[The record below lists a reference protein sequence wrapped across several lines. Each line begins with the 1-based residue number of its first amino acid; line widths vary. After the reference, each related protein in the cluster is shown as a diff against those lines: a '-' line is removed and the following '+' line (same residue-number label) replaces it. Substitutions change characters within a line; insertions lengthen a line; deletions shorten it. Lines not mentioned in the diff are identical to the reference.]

1 MMKVIN
7 PSEIDSVI
15 GTEVGVSDWVLIDQ
29 DRINKFADATMD
41 HQFIHV
47 DPEQAT
53 PVFGSTIAH
62 GFLSL
67 SLVAGIPFDQ
77 EIGLVLEGTKMGLN
91 YGLDKVRFLSPV
103 PVDSEVRIRMKC
115 IDISEKNPG
124 QDFSQKYQCISCVF
138 LLQNL
143 LGQDLETL
151 PCLVHNLVPSWCPL
165 KPNQFLDQKEYL
177 QLVTKTKNHVQSLIQ
192 IQV

>member
-15 GTEVGVSDWVLIDQ
+15 GTEVGVSDWILIDQ

-103 PVDSEVRIRMKC
+103 PVDSEVRIRMTV
-115 IDISEKNPG
+115 S
-124 QDFSQKYQCISCVF
+124 YTH
-138 LLQNL
+138 L
-143 LGQDLETL
+143 TL
-151 PCLVHNLVPSWCPL
+151 PTICSV
-165 KPNQFLDQKEYL
+165 
-177 QLVTKTKNHVQSLIQ
+177 
-192 IQV
+192 

>member
-15 GTEVGVSDWVLIDQ
+15 GAEVGVSDWVLIDQ
-29 DRINKFADATMD
+29 ERINKFADATMD

-124 QDFSQKYQCISCVF
+124 QYLAKTEVTMEIKGIEKPAFVA
-138 LLQNL
+138 
-143 LGQDLETL
+143 ETL
-151 PCLVHNLVPSWCPL
+151 SMFVL
-165 KPNQFLDQKEYL
+165 
-177 QLVTKTKNHVQSLIQ
+177 
-192 IQV
+192 

>member
-124 QDFSQKYQCISCVF
+124 QYLAKTEVTMEIKGVERPAFVA
-138 LLQNL
+138 
-143 LGQDLETL
+143 ETL
-151 PCLVHNLVPSWCPL
+151 SMFVL
-165 KPNQFLDQKEYL
+165 
-177 QLVTKTKNHVQSLIQ
+177 
-192 IQV
+192 

>member
-1 MMKVIN
+1 MFKIVK
-7 PSEIDSVI
+7 PSEIDTVL
-15 GTEVGVSDWVLIDQ
+15 GTEVGVSDWVTIDQ
-29 DRINKFADATMD
+29 ERIDKFADATMD

-67 SLVAGIPFDQ
+67 SMVAGIPFDQ
-77 EIGLVLEGTKMGLN
+77 EIGMVLDGTKMGLN

-115 IDISEKNPG
+115 IDVTERNPG
-124 QDFSQKYQCISCVF
+124 QYLAKTEVTMEIKGVDKPAFVA
-138 LLQNL
+138 
-143 LGQDLETL
+143 ETL
-151 PCLVHNLVPSWCPL
+151 SM
-165 KPNQFLDQKEYL
+165 F
-177 QLVTKTKNHVQSLIQ
+177 I
-192 IQV
+192 I

>member
-1 MMKVIN
+1 MFTIVK
-7 PSEIDSVI
+7 PSEIDTVL
-15 GTEVGVSDWVLIDQ
+15 GTEVGVSDWVTIDQ

-67 SLVAGIPFDQ
+67 SMVAGIPFEQ
-77 EIGLVLEGTKMGLN
+77 EIGMVLDGTKMGLN

-103 PVDSEVRIRMKC
+103 PVNSEVRIRMKC
-115 IDISEKNPG
+115 IDVTEKNPG
-124 QDFSQKYQCISCVF
+124 QY
-138 LLQNL
+138 LLKTEVTMEIK
-143 LGQDLETL
+143 GVEKPAFIAETL
-151 PCLVHNLVPSWCPL
+151 SMFIV
-165 KPNQFLDQKEYL
+165 
-177 QLVTKTKNHVQSLIQ
+177 
-192 IQV
+192 

>member
-1 MMKVIN
+1 MLKVVKTDD
-7 PSEIDSVI
+7 IDKVI
-15 GTEVGVSDWVLIDQ
+15 GTEVGVSDWVIIDQ

-47 DPEQAT
+47 DPEQAS

-77 EIGLVLEGTKMGLN
+77 EIGMVLEGTKMGLN

-103 PVDSEVRIRMKC
+103 PVNSEVRIHMKC
-115 IDISEKNPG
+115 IDITEKNPG
-124 QDFSQKYQCISCVF
+124 Q
-138 LLQNL
+138 
-143 LGQDLETL
+143 
-151 PCLVHNLVPSWCPL
+151 
-165 KPNQFLDQKEYL
+165 YL
-177 QLVTKTKNHVQSLIQ
+177 SLIH
-192 IQV
+192 I

>member
-124 QDFSQKYQCISCVF
+124 QYLAKTRVTMELKGVEKPAFVA
-138 LLQNL
+138 
-143 LGQDLETL
+143 ETL
-151 PCLVHNLVPSWCPL
+151 SMFVL
-165 KPNQFLDQKEYL
+165 
-177 QLVTKTKNHVQSLIQ
+177 
-192 IQV
+192 

>member
-7 PSEIDSVI
+7 PSEIDSVL
-15 GTEVGVSDWVLIDQ
+15 GTEVGVSDWILIDQ

-124 QDFSQKYQCISCVF
+124 QYLAKTEVTMEIKGIEKPAFVA
-138 LLQNL
+138 
-143 LGQDLETL
+143 ETL
-151 PCLVHNLVPSWCPL
+151 SMFVL
-165 KPNQFLDQKEYL
+165 
-177 QLVTKTKNHVQSLIQ
+177 
-192 IQV
+192 